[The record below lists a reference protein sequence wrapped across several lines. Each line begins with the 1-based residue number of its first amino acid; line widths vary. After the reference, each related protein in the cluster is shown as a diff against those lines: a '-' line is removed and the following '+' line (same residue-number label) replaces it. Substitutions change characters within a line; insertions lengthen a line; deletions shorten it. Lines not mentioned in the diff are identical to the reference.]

1 MRIKKSFR
9 LALVLLCIGG
19 GVFPFC
25 ALARAQAQDADSK
38 VFIDASQTAAPPQ
51 PLSFAIGGKSPD
63 GHVLGANSRYL
74 TLDGKPWF
82 PVMGEFHYSRYP
94 AEYWEEEILK
104 MKAGGI
110 EIVSTYIFW
119 IHHEEIEGQFDWSG
133 QRDLRR
139 FVQLCAKH
147 GMYVWIRIGPWD
159 HGEVRNGGF
168 PDWLLSK
175 AKVRTNDPAYLSY
188 VQRFYGEIGKQL
200 QGLYWNDDG
209 PIIGVQLENEY
220 GKRGPDAGA
229 AHISALKKLAV
240 EAGINPPLFTV
251 TGWPS
256 AEPRAANDI
265 PVFPLVASA
274 ITSPGW
280 IFPSSYAFL
289 RMCSAM
295 RSLMLPVRFQFSA
308 LA

>member
-119 IHHEEIEGQFDWSG
+119 IHHEEIEGQFDWTG
-133 QRDLRR
+133 QRNLRR

-147 GMYVWIRIGPWD
+147 GLYVWVRIGPWD
-159 HGEVRNGGF
+159 HGECRNGGF
-168 PDWLLSK
+168 PDWLLK
-175 AKVRTNDPAYLSY
+175 QCPTRQIDPVYLGY
-188 VQRFYGEIGKQL
+188 VKRFYAQIGSQL
-200 QGLYWNDDG
+200 KGLFWKDGG
-209 PIIGVQLENEY
+209 PIIGIQLENEY
-220 GKRGPDAGA
+220 SARGPGKGADYILALRQLALDVGLDAPFYT
-229 AHISALKKLAV
+229 I
-240 EAGINPPLFTV
+240 
-251 TGWPS
+251 TGWDDAVIPS
-256 AEPRAANDI
+256 SGVL
-265 PVFPLVASA
+265 PVF
-274 ITSPGW
+274 
-280 IFPSSYAFL
+280 
-289 RMCSAM
+289 
-295 RSLMLPVRFQFSA
+295 
-308 LA
+308 